1 MRLPAFGI
9 VSRGLSLEG
18 VALSASVSQ
27 LTAASQTF
35 GQTLQSDAWDQ
46 PCSTSQEVKRSG
58 FPSTRR
64 YWSRAKNH
72 GKASLLPRV
81 AVLQGRQERGMFVQ
95 TLETPN
101 PASLMF
107 LPGQTVMESGAAD
120 FSNAREAMSSP
131 LAKRL
136 FAIEG
141 VKGVF
146 YGSDFI
152 TITKDDQSD
161 WAEIKPHAF
170 AAIMDHYTSGEP
182 LIAEDAESDN
192 AIHEDDSEVVAM
204 IKELLETRIR
214 PAVAEDGG
222 DIAFKSFDP
231 DTGIVMLK
239 MKGACSG
246 CPSSSVTLKSGVENM
261 LMHYIPEVK
270 QVVEDES
277 LDEAEAE
284 GLSEFQKLESKLST

>member
-1 MRLPAFGI
+1 
-9 VSRGLSLEG
+9 
-18 VALSASVSQ
+18 
-27 LTAASQTF
+27 
-35 GQTLQSDAWDQ
+35 
-46 PCSTSQEVKRSG
+46 
-58 FPSTRR
+58 
-64 YWSRAKNH
+64 
-72 GKASLLPRV
+72 
-81 AVLQGRQERGMFVQ
+81 MFVQ